1 MNSGLRRMSS
11 RVRSDRSAS
20 QLQLVVKLAR
30 RQIDQRYRESLF
42 GAGWTLLN
50 PLVLLGIYWFVFS
63 EVFGSK
69 WSGPGSD
76 RPYALLMFSGIILFN
91 MFAEIVNGSTFLVQ
105 SNALLI
111 KRTTVSSR
119 VLPLAAALSAVFTL
133 CLNLIPFFVMYVVL
147 ERELP
152 PPTALLMPIV
162 VLPVVVLSAG
172 IAEILASGAAY
183 FRDLQQIIPLIT
195 TSILFLSPIFFPAS
209 SLPASVQPWVENFG
223 PLSVPLAASKDL
235 LFLGEIPDLSSFMWY
250 SLGSAIVFIL
260 GWRIY
265 GLASKGFADVV

>member
-1 MNSGLRRMSS
+1 MSSQLRRISS
-11 RVRSDRSAS
+11 RARSDRSTT

-105 SNALLI
+105 SNSLLI

-133 CLNLIPFFVMYVVL
+133 CLNLIPFFAMYVIL
-147 ERELP
+147 EREFP
-152 PPTALLMPIV
+152 PLTAVLLPIV
-162 VLPVVVLSAG
+162 LLPLVVLSTG
-172 IAEILASGAAY
+172 IAQVLAAGAAY
-183 FRDLQQIIPLIT
+183 FRDLQQIVPLIT
-195 TSILFLSPIFFPAS
+195 TSILFLSPIFFAS
-209 SLPASVQPWVENFG
+209 SALPSSVQPLVENVG
-223 PLSVPLAASKDL
+223 PLSVPLTASKDL
-235 LFLGEIPDLSSFMWY
+235 LFLGELPDLSSFMWY
-250 SLGSAIVFIL
+250 SVGAGLVFIV
-260 GWRIY
+260 GWKIY
-265 GLASKGFADVV
+265 GLAARGFADVV